1 MAGVEDYPRL
11 VEEIIRRYGQYK
23 PSYGEVEVQMV
34 FDRENH
40 HYHLLNVGW
49 HNYHRIR
56 GCVLHIDIKDDQIWI
71 QHDGT
76 ESGVANDLVAMGIPK
91 EDIVLAFHAPYK
103 HPYTG
108 FGVGK

>member
-40 HYHLLNVGW
+40 TT
-49 HNYHRIR
+49 I
-56 GCVLHIDIKDDQIWI
+56 C
-71 QHDGT
+71 
-76 ESGVANDLVAMGIPK
+76 
-91 EDIVLAFHAPYK
+91 
-103 HPYTG
+103 
-108 FGVGK
+108 